1 MASLVS
7 GIFDLASGDPAHKE
21 EDQLGSLGNYET
33 GTGEGLTTAGA
44 GYDLSILSG
53 DPSRIASTLAPEISG
68 QQSQIEQQRLQDAN
82 FGNRSGGT
90 AASTSAAEAAGRGNI
105 ISLEGGLQSGAA
117 SSALASGSNLLSQ
130 ATPNITD
137 EASLLNQRR
146 QQANQDVGGI
156 AQGAAEI
163 AEGAFTGSPTPP
175 PPTAAENPDIANW
188 QANNG
193 PAPPPT
199 DWSGLDTTGLDLSA
213 FQ

>member
-7 GIFDLASGDPAHKE
+7 GIFDLASGDPTEGE
-21 EDQLGSLGNYET
+21 EKKLGALGNYDT
-33 GTGEGLTTAGA
+33 ATGEALTTAGA
-44 GYDLSILSG
+44 GFDESILSG
-53 DPSRIASTLAPEISG
+53 DLSRMATTLAPEISG

-82 FGNRSGGT
+82 FNTRSGGT

-175 PPTAAENPDIANW
+175 PPTSPEQLTNLD
-188 QANNG
+188 QG
-193 PAPPPT
+193 APPPDLT
-199 DWSGLDTTGLDLSA
+199 YDQSSGLSPQSLDLSA